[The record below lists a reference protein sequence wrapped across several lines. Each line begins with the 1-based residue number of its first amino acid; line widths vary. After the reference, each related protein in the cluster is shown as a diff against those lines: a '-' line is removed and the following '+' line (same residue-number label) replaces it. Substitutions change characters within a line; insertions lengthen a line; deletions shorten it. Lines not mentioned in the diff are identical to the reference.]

1 MTRVWLC
8 GSAKGKITEERIQRS
23 LCTDFSSLLCNCVYC
38 CHQLSSLTTNTR
50 QDTTKRRRKNLLL
63 VRLWNKTMIHHFVF
77 SRLWDPCTTIEGH
90 GLPVC
95 VCVHASDVAT
105 LPFCC
110 LKQHTSTV
118 KWLRLKTNSL
128 LCPPTRVY
136 QMIPPMKKKTT
147 NTRHRCTH
155 KVLNNMGLAKHCV
168 P

>member
-50 QDTTKRRRKNLLL
+50 QDTTKRRKKNLLL
-63 VRLWNKTMIHHFVF
+63 VRLWNKTMIHHFMF

-95 VCVHASDVAT
+95 VCVCACLRRCNINVLLFETTYVHRKMTPIENKPFA
-105 LPFCC
+105 LP
-110 LKQHTSTV
+110 
-118 KWLRLKTNSL
+118 TNSCL
-128 LCPPTRVY
+128 SNDPTNEKENHEHQTSVY
-136 QMIPPMKKKTT
+136 SQSLK
-147 NTRHRCTH
+147 
-155 KVLNNMGLAKHCV
+155 
-168 P
+168 